1 MKKLLTLLLALC
13 MLLGCA
19 AFAETT
25 DYLGVWVLTSMESF
39 GITMDPSAPGLDAV
53 MTINADGTCVQESLG
68 EVMDC
73 TWAETETG
81 IVVNDAEGDLETYTY
96 VDGTLVL
103 EQDGLKLIF
112 EMGVWPL
119 ANQTLADF
127 SGDWE
132 LDCVEYLG
140 EFMSTEEVGLTA
152 KLHLE
157 EGKGRLEMTDDA
169 WTEVYDGVCELEEA
183 EGFGTLMYFMVVDP
197 ATGEQ
202 DGSGMVLALYSD
214 GELALL
220 EVDEEDND
228 VFYCFVRVEE
238 GSGE

>member
-1 MKKLLTLLLALC
+1 M
-13 MLLGCA
+13 
-19 AFAETT
+19 
-25 DYLGVWVLTSMESF
+25 
-39 GITMDPSAPGLDAV
+39 
-53 MTINADGTCVQESLG
+53 QESLG

-81 IVVNDAEGDLETYTY
+81 IIVNDAEGDLETYTY

-132 LDCVEYLG
+132 LAYVEYLG

>member
-1 MKKLLTLLLALC
+1 
-13 MLLGCA
+13 
-19 AFAETT
+19 
-25 DYLGVWVLTSMESF
+25 
-39 GITMDPSAPGLDAV
+39 
-53 MTINADGTCVQESLG
+53 
-68 EVMDC
+68 
-73 TWAETETG
+73 
-81 IVVNDAEGDLETYTY
+81 
-96 VDGTLVL
+96 
-103 EQDGLKLIF
+103 
-112 EMGVWPL
+112 
-119 ANQTLADF
+119 
-127 SGDWE
+127 
-132 LDCVEYLG
+132 
-140 EFMSTEEVGLTA
+140 MSTEEVGLTA

-169 WTEVYDGVCELEEA
+169 GTEVYDGVCELEEA

-214 GELALL
+214 DELAWL